1 MPADQHLDRKAG
13 LAALLLPG
21 FPAGPKKTTM
31 NLLEI
36 LEKIFGGNFAAL
48 ASRFLGEPES
58 NTKSAITSMVPA
70 LLGAIVQKGSTPG
83 GAGALINTLNS
94 PQVDANLPGKISELF
109 ATGGGNQLVNAG
121 SGILSSLLGP
131 KVNSLT
137 SALSS
142 MSGISGT
149 SATNLI
155 AMAAPLVMGVLK
167 RVVGEQGLNANSL
180 MSLLGNQTKTLQ
192 NALDPRL
199 SQAMGL
205 SLPGVAPAARE
216 AVETASSGVN
226 KALPWIILVLAGLL
240 GLWLLRNC
248 SSEKARRVA
257 EETTEAAKSGVATMR
272 SISLPNGVTINAPQ
286 GGFIDSLVV
295 FLSNPN
301 WAPGKSFAFDQI
313 TFETDSAALTPDSAD
328 QIGQLATVLQGY
340 PSINVSVEGHTD
352 NTGDPAAN
360 KKLSEDRAAAVK
372 AALIDKGVPGDRV
385 TSVGWGAEKPV
396 ASNDTEEG
404 KLKNRRVEITLQKK

>member
-1 MPADQHLDRKAG
+1 
-13 LAALLLPG
+13 
-21 FPAGPKKTTM
+21 M

-58 NTKSAITSMVPA
+58 NTKSAITSMLPA
-70 LLGAIVQKGSTPG
+70 LLGSIVQKGSTPG
-83 GAGALINTLNS
+83 GASALMNTLNS
-94 PQVDANLPGKISELF
+94 SQVDANLPGKISELF

-121 SGILSSLLGP
+121 SGILSSLLGS

-137 SALSS
+137 GALSS

-149 SATNLI
+149 SATSLI
-155 AMAAPLVMGVLK
+155 AMAAPLIMSALK
-167 RVVGEQGLNANSL
+167 KIVGEQSLNANGL
-180 MSLLGNQTKTLQ
+180 MSLLGNQSRTLQ
-192 NALDPRL
+192 NAIDPRL

-205 SLPGVAPAARE
+205 GLPGVAPAARE
-216 AVETASSGVN
+216 AVDTASSGVN

-248 SSEKARRVA
+248 SSEKARRAA
-257 EETTEAAKSGVATMR
+257 EETKSATEAAAQKTTEAARSGVAALR
-272 SISLPNGVTINAPQ
+272 SISLPNGMTINAPQ

-295 FLSNPN
+295 FLSNPS

-352 NTGDPAAN
+352 NTGDPAVN

-372 AALIDKGVPGDRV
+372 AALIDKGVPADRV

>member
-1 MPADQHLDRKAG
+1 
-13 LAALLLPG
+13 
-21 FPAGPKKTTM
+21 M

-58 NTKSAITSMVPA
+58 NTKSAITSMLPA
-70 LLGAIVQKGSTPG
+70 LLGSIVQKGSTPG
-83 GAGALINTLNS
+83 GASALMNTLNS
-94 PQVDANLPGKISELF
+94 SQVDANLLGKISELF

-121 SGILSSLLGP
+121 SGILSSLLGS
-131 KVNSLT
+131 KANSLT
-137 SALSS
+137 GALSS

-149 SATNLI
+149 SATSLI
-155 AMAAPLVMGVLK
+155 AMAAPLIMGALK
-167 RVVGEQGLNANSL
+167 KIVGEQGLNANGL
-180 MSLLGNQTKTLQ
+180 MSLLGNQTRTLQ
-192 NALDPRL
+192 NAIDPRL

-216 AVETASSGVN
+216 AVDTASSGVN

-248 SSEKARRVA
+248 SSEKARRAA
-257 EETTEAAKSGVATMR
+257 EETKSATEAAAQKTTEAARSGVATMR
-272 SISLPNGVTINAPQ
+272 SISLPNGMTINAPQ

-295 FLSNPN
+295 FLSNPS

-352 NTGDPAAN
+352 NTGDPAVN

-372 AALIDKGVPGDRV
+372 AALIDKGVPADRV